1 MRPRNVPDLMVMN
14 AEQRVRALHEE
25 LLGNVRRLSE
35 QMTRLLGRLESDGAE
50 ARFHELGEV
59 QDLGLQVDRGLA
71 LLAAARS
78 ARDGLRSL
86 LTLARQEGRGS

>member
-1 MRPRNVPDLMVMN
+1 MVMN